1 MEFLAKVEDQ
11 AKLTRANKQRTTE
24 DDLIR
29 MSLIAG
35 FWERNLEEKALVGE
49 GNPRITKDNLIRMSL
64 VTGFWK
70 RT

>member
-11 AKLTRANKQRTTE
+11 AKLTRENKQRITK

-35 FWERNLEEKALVGE
+35 FWERNLAEKALVGE
-49 GNPRITKDNLIRMSL
+49 GKPRIIEDDLIRMSL
-64 VTGFWK
+64 ITGFWK